1 MKDWSTPESWRW
13 KSCWSWPWRAVTLS
27 ESSGSLLVGLR
38 RYLTKRWRRPEM
50 KKMTARITIMRRILG
65 LILFS
70 RFAAGGGCGCGSWI
84 GENKFSFVDDV
95 V

>member
-1 MKDWSTPESWRW
+1 
-13 KSCWSWPWRAVTLS
+13 
-27 ESSGSLLVGLR
+27 
-38 RYLTKRWRRPEM
+38 M
-50 KKMTARITIMRRILG
+50 KKMTARITIMRRTLG